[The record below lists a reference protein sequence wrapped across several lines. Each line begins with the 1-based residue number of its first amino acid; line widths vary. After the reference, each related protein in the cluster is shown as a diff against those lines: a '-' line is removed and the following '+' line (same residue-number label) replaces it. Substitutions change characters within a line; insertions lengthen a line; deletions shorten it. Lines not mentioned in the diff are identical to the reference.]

1 MSIDNNTLNFL
12 NLKEAQVEDIS
23 TTSNNDNIFFNVILK
38 RTDQKCPSCNFLT
51 NKIKDYKIKII
62 KHSIFNDGRE
72 SFISYKQRRYF
83 CSVCNKSFIEPNPF
97 VNNNDKVSKLLIF
110 NILFAL
116 TNDNETYVSVAKRFN
131 ISPTTVRRIFDKNII
146 YQRSSLTEII
156 CIDEFHCS
164 SNT

>member
-12 NLKEAQVEDIS
+12 NLKEAQVEGIS

-38 RTDQKCPSCNFLT
+38 RTDQKCPLCNLLT

-83 CSVCNKSFIEPNPF
+83 CSVCNKSFMEPNPF
-97 VNNNDKVSKLLIF
+97 VNNNDKESKYLYLIF
-110 NILFAL
+110 YLL
-116 TNDNETYVSVAKRFN
+116 
-131 ISPTTVRRIFDKNII
+131 
-146 YQRSSLTEII
+146 
-156 CIDEFHCS
+156 
-164 SNT
+164 

>member
-1 MSIDNNTLNFL
+1 M
-12 NLKEAQVEDIS
+12 
-23 TTSNNDNIFFNVILK
+23 K
-38 RTDQKCPSCNFLT
+38 RTNQKYPSCNLLT

-62 KHSIFNDGRE
+62 KHTIFNDGRE
-72 SFISYKQRRYF
+72 SFISYKQRSYF
-83 CSVCNKSFIEPNPF
+83 CSICNKSFIEQNPF

-116 TNDNETYVSVAKRFN
+116 TNDNETYVSVDKRFN